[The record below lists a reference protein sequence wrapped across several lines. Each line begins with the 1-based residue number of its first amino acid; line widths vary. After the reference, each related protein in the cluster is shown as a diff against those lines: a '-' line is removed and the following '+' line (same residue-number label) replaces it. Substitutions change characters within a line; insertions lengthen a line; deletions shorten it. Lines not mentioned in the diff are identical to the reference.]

1 MNELLITTNISLL
14 YEPGSGGGLRPPQD
28 MYIYPHAEPQPT
40 SLSLMSEDTVIQ
52 ARDLANT
59 QMHSYN

>member
-40 SLSLMSEDTVIQ
+40 SLSLIYIHLKIIFSFLTYLG
-52 ARDLANT
+52 AGPG
-59 QMHSYN
+59 